1 MNAAPTDIVG
11 TLLGGRY
18 RLEAPIGSGGMS
30 TVFRAR
36 DEQLGRS
43 VAIKLFDTG
52 RWDSVRQEAELGVL
66 ADLDHHGIVCIHDA
80 GSHRFATG
88 RTTQFLV
95 MPLVPGIDLSRRLH
109 GARMAPR
116 SIGEIGHDIAE
127 ALEYL
132 HHREIVHRDVKPSNI
147 MLVDYGTGSPRVRAR
162 LTDFGIALT
171 PDTERVTSEG
181 ATTGT
186 AAYLSPEQASGQ
198 AVTPATDIYSLGLV
212 LLECFTRRVEF
223 GGSHLEAIAA
233 HLARDP
239 HLPEDIP
246 PHWREL
252 LAAMTARRPEDRPD
266 AAETVRALR
275 QAVIVEHARRS
286 NDPPFRFD
294 TGNGHRAPLFQT
306 IPDEVLHRATAM
318 AARIFDAPMATV
330 TVADRGEVRLVSYFG
345 EEVERLAPTVD
356 LSAFAHPSPEPIVI
370 EDTLTDP
377 RTASN
382 PFVVGEPRLRF
393 YVGVPIFGDHAG
405 TGPRGTLSIGG
416 FQPTPVSDAQL
427 ANLRDLA
434 AIIAGPVDIAT
445 TTGVEA
451 IAS

>member
-212 LLECFTRRVEF
+212 LLECFTRTPAFPGR
-223 GGSHLEAIAA
+223 SAEAA
-233 HLARDP
+233 LARTERDP
-239 HLPEDIP
+239 EIGREVPKP
-246 PHWREL
+246 WRGL
-252 LAAMTARRPEDRPD
+252 LTAMTRQHAEERPS
-266 AAETVRALR
+266 
-275 QAVIVEHARRS
+275 AV
-286 NDPPFRFD
+286 
-294 TGNGHRAPLFQT
+294 
-306 IPDEVLHRATAM
+306 EVL
-318 AARIFDAPMATV
+318 
-330 TVADRGEVRLVSYFG
+330 EQVRQ
-345 EEVERLAPTVD
+345 
-356 LSAFAHPSPEPIVI
+356 
-370 EDTLTDP
+370 TL
-377 RTASN
+377 RRQ
-382 PFVVGEPRLRF
+382 GR
-393 YVGVPIFGDHAG
+393 
-405 TGPRGTLSIGG
+405 
-416 FQPTPVSDAQL
+416 
-427 ANLRDLA
+427 
-434 AIIAGPVDIAT
+434 
-445 TTGVEA
+445 
-451 IAS
+451 